1 MVSKWIATGFL
12 IPSVFL
18 TVPAEDL
25 LAGNRSAPPQAGIRE
40 LQVQPSA
47 LVFTRPEESRRV
59 LVTGLSE
66 SGERLDLT
74 ESAEIEV
81 EDGIVEIGQDSY
93 LRALEAGRTQ
103 VTVRAGGISTEID
116 VRVAPSPGS
125 PKATFLR
132 DVLPIMNKVGCS
144 QGVCHGAAKGKNG
157 FKLSLRG
164 YDAEFDYQALL
175 YDMSGRRFNRAD
187 PPQSLMLA
195 KPTQQVAH
203 GGGLRLKL
211 DSPYYHSILAWIQQ
225 DVPFGD
231 PEVDRVVDLDV
242 YPKEIFMHA
251 PGRSQQVAV
260 VARYADGLTRDVT
273 REAHLGS
280 SNGEAVAVDGS
291 AVKGIRTGES
301 TLMIRYEGRFVTIPV
316 TVLNPRPGFAWSP
329 LPQYNYIDALVDKK
343 LKRLKIQ
350 PSPPA
355 DDAEFLRRVTLDLT
369 GQLPEPERIRTFIQ
383 DPTES
388 HQKRSKAIAGL
399 VRSEAYADYWT
410 LKWGDL
416 LRSNRKFMSYK
427 GMWAFREWLRQSVAA
442 NKPYDELVRE
452 LLTAKGSTFENP
464 AANFFLAARGPTAAM
479 ETTTQLFLGVRMV
492 CAQCHDHP
500 FEKWTQD
507 QYYEMAAFFSA
518 IGVRPGFE
526 SGEEVVYLKRVEN
539 DLKHPK
545 DGRVVSPRYMVAS
558 LSAPSIPSPSEGDR
572 RSALVEWLTS
582 KENPFFARAIVNR
595 VWSYFFHRG
604 IISPVDD
611 IRSSNPP
618 VNEALLAALA
628 EDFEDHDFDLRHL
641 MTTITH
647 SRVYQATF
655 RTNEWNRED
664 DINFSHQIPRRLGAE
679 SLADA
684 IALATGARL
693 ELPEMPEDYGAV
705 QVPDPHVGK
714 GGFLDLFGRP
724 QREEPCECERR
735 SDVSLPHAL
744 NLVNGPTLADA
755 VSDPEGRIASLIKK
769 GGSNRQLIEDLHLA
783 TLSRLPTSQELKVA
797 LAHLKRSGSR
807 AAGAQDVL
815 WALLNSNGFLFNR

>member
-1 MVSKWIATGFL
+1 MVSKWFAIGVL
-12 IPSVFL
+12 VPSVFL
-18 TVPAEDL
+18 TVPPEDG
-25 LAGNRSAPPQAGIRE
+25 LADDRRAMPQVGIRE
-40 LQVQPSA
+40 LQVQPARLNFS
-47 LVFTRPEESRRV
+47 RPGEARRV
-59 LVTGLSE
+59 LVTGLSA

-81 EDGIVEIGQDSY
+81 DNGIVELGQDRY

-103 VTVRAGGISTEID
+103 VTVKAGGHSAEIA
-116 VRVAPSPGS
+116 VRVDPSPG
-125 PKATFLR
+125 PYKTTFLR

-144 QGVCHGAAKGKNG
+144 LGVCHGAAKGKNG

-164 YDAEFDYQALL
+164 YDAEFDHQALL

-203 GGGLRLKL
+203 GGGLRLPL
-211 DSPYYHSILAWIQQ
+211 GSPYYNSILAWIQQ
-225 DVPFGD
+225 GVPFGD
-231 PEVDRVVDLDV
+231 RETDQVVGLDV

-251 PGRSQQVAV
+251 PGLSQQVAV

-280 SNGEAVAVDGS
+280 SNGETVGVDGS
-291 AVKGIRTGES
+291 AAKGIRAGES
-301 TLMIRYEGRFVTIPV
+301 TLMIRYEGQFVTLPV
-316 TVLNPRPGFAWSP
+316 TVLNPKPGFAWSP
-329 LPQYNYIDALVDKK
+329 LPQYNYIDKLVDRK

-350 PSPPA
+350 PSPLA
-355 DDAEFLRRVTLDLT
+355 GDAEFLRRVSLDLT
-369 GQLPEPERIRTFIQ
+369 GRLPQPEQILAFIQ

-388 HQKRSKAIAGL
+388 HSKRSKAIAAL
-399 VRSEAYADYWT
+399 IRSEAYADYWT

-427 GMWAFREWLRQSVAA
+427 GMWAFREWLRQSIAN
-442 NKPYDELVRE
+442 NKPYDDWVRE
-452 LLTAKGSTFENP
+452 MLTAKGSTFENP
-464 AANFFLAARGPTAAM
+464 AANFFLSARGPKAAM

-507 QYYEMAAFFSA
+507 QYYQMAAFFSA

-526 SGEEVVYLKRVEN
+526 SGEEVVYLKRVET
-539 DLKHPK
+539 DVKHPK
-545 DGRVVSPRYMVAS
+545 DGHVVSPQYMVAS
-558 LSAPSIPSPSEGDR
+558 LSAPPIPSSSEGDR

-628 EDFEDHDFDLRHL
+628 EDFEDHDFDLRRL

-647 SRVYQATF
+647 SRVYQTTY
-655 RTNEWNRED
+655 RTNEWNRD
-664 DINFSHQIPRRLGAE
+664 DDLNFSHQIPRRLGAE

-755 VSDPEGRIASLIKK
+755 ISDPEGRIATLIKE
-769 GGSNRQLIEDLHLA
+769 GSSNRRLVDDLHLA
-783 TLSRLPTSQELKVA
+783 TLSRFPTSQELKVA
-797 LAHLKRSGSR
+797 LDHLKRSGSR

-815 WALLNSNGFLFNR
+815 WALLNSNGFLFNH